1 MEYKVGLS
9 GISESD
15 FEKFIIKI
23 SDDFMVPLLPRIDVH
38 ETYTKFKNLAVS
50 VVCLESNKIVGL
62 AATYCNNLETRK
74 GYTTFVGADKEYRG
88 NHIGTNL
95 MLLTIDEAR
104 KKGMEYIGV
113 HTNNPIAKRMYEN
126 IGFLQVDDNSGD
138 HSYNWYLEKE
148 LGDL

>member
-9 GISESD
+9 DISEAD

-62 AATYCNNLETRK
+62 AATYCNNLET
-74 GYTTFVGADKEYRG
+74 
-88 NHIGTNL
+88 
-95 MLLTIDEAR
+95 
-104 KKGMEYIGV
+104 KKV
-113 HTNNPIAKRMYEN
+113 
-126 IGFLQVDDNSGD
+126 
-138 HSYNWYLEKE
+138 
-148 LGDL
+148 

>member
-23 SDDFMVPLLPRIDVH
+23 SDDFVVPLLPRIDVH
-38 ETYTKFKNLAVS
+38 ETYNKFKNLAVS

-62 AATYCNNLETRK
+62 AASYCNNQETRK

-104 KKGMEYIGV
+104 KLGMELIGV

-126 IGFLQVDDNSGD
+126 IGFLQVDDKSGS
-138 HSYNWYLEKE
+138 HSYNWYLEKK
-148 LGDL
+148 LGK

>member
-9 GISESD
+9 DISEAD

-50 VVCLESNKIVGL
+50 VVCLESDKVVGL
-62 AATYCNNLETRK
+62 AATYCNNFETKK

-104 KKGMEYIGV
+104 KLGMELIGV

>member
-9 GISESD
+9 DISESD

-23 SDDFMVPLLPRIDVH
+23 SDDFVVPLLPRIDVH
-38 ETYTKFKNLAVS
+38 ETYNKFKNLAVS

-62 AATYCNNLETRK
+62 AATYCNNQETRK

-104 KKGMEYIGV
+104 KKGMVMIGV

-126 IGFLQVDDNSGD
+126 IGFSQVDNRSGI
-138 HSYNWYLEKE
+138 HSYNWYLEKKLGE
-148 LGDL
+148 L